1 MSYEL
6 QPFMSTAPPP
16 TPRGGAQG
24 QPTGPAQQIQRC
36 MKAQSQIQV
45 TIQRSLASCR
55 ELDER
60 FLAAQKRAD
69 ESAVA
74 YLQSQPDENDLER
87 LRQVRAEQRTALI
100 VADKKVALASDAH
113 DLIDRQIEKLVAAL
127 LQMRVDF

>member
-74 YLQSQPDENDLER
+74 YLQSQPDENDLELGR
-87 LRQVRAEQRTALI
+87 LPEALDGTEQGTHWNNKTLI
-100 VADKKVALASDAH
+100 
-113 DLIDRQIEKLVAAL
+113 RPPPTY
-127 LQMRVDF
+127 